1 MDWTWSQVFSL
12 AQVQSGLLGRGQVA
26 NASIL
31 NDSILMASLLLDE
44 WDGQGLALPDINTG
58 VTFNCTAGTAKYLL
72 GKDAL
77 GVAGA
82 TSIRPETIVTATLTL
97 VSSPVQRVQLT
108 DMGMAA
114 YTLLPI
120 PSTQS
125 MPFNYAL
132 NRKWPQA
139 EFYLYPT
146 PDKAYPVTLNSKVKW
161 ADTITAPDINPFAV
175 AQVPSGFPAAL
186 VANIALKLAKRYR
199 METPTLI
206 NDAESTRFTLMSQ
219 VYRQYRSDS
228 RDIPD
233 GIFSDTLLKSGL
245 NP

>member
-26 NASIL
+26 NASLL
-31 NDSILMASLLLDE
+31 NDSVLMASLLLDE
-44 WDGQGLALPDINTG
+44 WDGQGLALPDINTA
-58 VTFNCTAGTAKYLL
+58 VTFNTVAGTALYTL
-72 GKDAL
+72 GKDASQNP
-77 GVAGA
+77 GS

-108 DMGMAA
+108 DMGMTG

-125 MPFNYAL
+125 LPFNYAY
-132 NRKWPQA
+132 NRKWPQG

-146 PDKAYPVTLNSKVKW
+146 PDKAYPVTLNCKVKW
-161 ADTITAPDINPFAV
+161 ADTITAPDVNPFAV
-175 AQVPSGFPAAL
+175 VQVPSGFPAAL

-199 METPTLI
+199 MGTPEMAAE
-206 NDAESTRFTLMSQ
+206 AESTCYTLMSQ
-219 VYRQYRSDS
+219 VYRQYRSDR
-228 RDIPD
+228 RDVPD
-233 GIFSDTLLKSGL
+233 GIFSDTLIKSGV